1 MYSIKKEFYGCLV
14 NVGAVDVLLNDE
26 TTQEQLKLVH
36 ESASYEDYTVFKAEK
51 SVIPQSVKEAN

>member
-14 NVGAVDVLLNDE
+14 NIGAVDVLLNDE

-36 ESASYEDYTVFKAEK
+36 ESASYDDYTVFKAEK
-51 SVIPQSVKEAN
+51 PASVIPEKEAK